1 MRAHERRRETRSVQ
15 NSPSSFA
22 SLFTLNVLNEFSFLF
37 LLKHNDDGALG
48 CLLFFLLSSSRVKFV
63 PPKGFARTA
72 ARRVDRPCGRCG
84 ARFVLDDLLD
94 DDDDDDDDAS
104 NFPVVDVGS
113 SMSSIRSSVFLSFFF
128 CGRENGREVFYYYI
142 CGSSRRSKKVRRV
155 ILWSPTLLI
164 HLRRIKFWW
173 DFFERDIRGGC
184 FFLSHLFFF
193 FDLSFIQERKKER
206 EQKKS
211 EKKTVVAKDLH
222 SR

>member
-84 ARFVLDDLLD
+84 ARFVLEDPLD
-94 DDDDDDDDAS
+94 DGDGDDDDAS
-104 NFPVVDVGS
+104 NFPVVVDVCS
-113 SMSSIRSSVFLSFFF
+113 SMSIYLFVGLSFTSFFF
-128 CGRENGREVFYYYI
+128 
-142 CGSSRRSKKVRRV
+142 
-155 ILWSPTLLI
+155 L
-164 HLRRIKFWW
+164 
-173 DFFERDIRGGC
+173 
-184 FFLSHLFFF
+184 
-193 FDLSFIQERKKER
+193 RKKR
-206 EQKKS
+206 EFWKRGVIVWHLDGVQKKNF
-211 EKKTVVAKDLH
+211 
-222 SR
+222 

>member
-1 MRAHERRRETRSVQ
+1 MQ

-48 CLLFFLLSSSRVKFV
+48 CLLFLLSSSRVKFV
-63 PPKGFARTA
+63 LKKGFARTA

-84 ARFVLDDLLD
+84 ARFVL
-94 DDDDDDDDAS
+94 DDDDDDDAS

-164 HLRRIKFWW
+164 HLRRIKF
-173 DFFERDIRGGC
+173 
-184 FFLSHLFFF
+184 
-193 FDLSFIQERKKER
+193 
-206 EQKKS
+206 
-211 EKKTVVAKDLH
+211 
-222 SR
+222 